1 MELISQLTDR
11 LLFAIPKKGRLHE
24 HCISLLKGADINF
37 NRRNRLD
44 IALVHNLPVAIIF
57 LPAADIAKF
66 VGEGNVDLGITGQ
79 DMVAE
84 SLMSEKVEEII
95 ELGFGKCKLQVQ
107 APVRNQIKDVKELVG
122 KRMVT
127 SFENLTA
134 KYFEE
139 LDNQYLSKEERTAGK
154 KTKIEYISGSV
165 EASCALGLADAIGIM
180 KLKLIWLVSNTMRAA
195 GLEPIST
202 ILASQAILIKNKH
215 PKNQSLI
222 KLITSRIKGV
232 IAAKKY
238 VLVNYNIERI
248 NLKQAAII
256 TPGRQAP
263 TVSPLEDGNWI
274 QVQSMVCREEIAHVM
289 DKLENIGATDI
300 LVLNFD
306 NCRV

>member
-165 EASCALGLADAIGIM
+165 EASCALGLADAIETG
-180 KLKLIWLVSNTMRAA
+180 NTMKAA

-222 KLITSRIKGV
+222 NLITSRIKGV

-289 DKLENIGATDI
+289 DKLEKIGATDI

>member
-165 EASCALGLADAIGIM
+165 EASCALGLADAIETG
-180 KLKLIWLVSNTMRAA
+180 NTMRAA